1 MVVVVASA
9 VVFWLAF
16 RSAELGDL
24 DRGMSA
30 QAQTLTASIHDQPG
44 AGVKDVLPDESADGI
59 AVEAI
64 LVDGR
69 GQVLAQTSHA
79 PSLGAARP
87 WARRALQS
95 TAPILETSRIDGHSK
110 RVLAQRVQLPDG
122 RPAALILTRPTRE
135 LQQALSVVALYLA
148 VGAAATVAAA
158 TALGYWLAGR
168 ALRPVGVISDI
179 ARDLSDGDLHR
190 RIDLDLPADELG
202 KLADTLN
209 AMLGRL
215 EATFESLRQFTS
227 DAAHELRAPLTLIRS
242 EVEVTLGSR
251 RTTAEYEVALRTVLT
266 EAERLSRLA
275 DQLLLLATADAGAL
289 APRHEILDFKDLLA
303 ETVDRWQHIAS
314 ERRISLI
321 PELPSGGRLRGD
333 TDLLR
338 RLLDNLIDN
347 AVQHTPPMGHVTV
360 QASVIDRIWHVAV
373 SDTGPGVAPQIRHR
387 LFQRF
392 SRGDSRRGRQTGGAG
407 LGLALC
413 AAIAAAHGGDIQL
426 ETSMAGG
433 ARFVVHL
440 PSAE

>member
-1 MVVVVASA
+1 
-9 VVFWLAF
+9 
-16 RSAELGDL
+16 
-24 DRGMSA
+24 
-30 QAQTLTASIHDQPG
+30 
-44 AGVKDVLPDESADGI
+44 
-59 AVEAI
+59 
-64 LVDGR
+64 
-69 GQVLAQTSHA
+69 
-79 PSLGAARP
+79 
-87 WARRALQS
+87 
-95 TAPILETSRIDGHSK
+95 
-110 RVLAQRVQLPDG
+110 
-122 RPAALILTRPTRE
+122 
-135 LQQALSVVALYLA
+135 LYLA

-168 ALRPVGVISDI
+168 ALRPVGVITDI

-190 RIDLDLPADELG
+190 RIDLDLPPDELG

-209 AMLGRL
+209 AMLSRL

-251 RTTAEYEVALRTVLT
+251 RTTSEYEVALRTVLT

-347 AVQHTPPMGHVTV
+347 AVQHTPPKGHVTV

-373 SDTGPGVAPQIRHR
+373 SDTGPGVAPQIRDR